1 MGLNNIHCMSSF
13 LPWIS
18 LKAKY
23 KDVSTSLSS
32 GHTLEK
38 GGSEWGHWGV
48 QGSLRQKV
56 PESPDPRETVFLTI
70 FGGSS
75 MALHL
80 SN

>member
-1 MGLNNIHCMSSF
+1 M
-13 LPWIS
+13 P
-18 LKAKY
+18 
-23 KDVSTSLSS
+23 SS

-38 GGSEWGHWGV
+38 DGSERGHWGV
-48 QGSLRQKV
+48 QGLLRQKV
-56 PESPDPRETVFLTI
+56 PESSDPGETVFLTI